1 MNEDQ
6 MAQNRLVT
14 PSDSR
19 GLPRTGIAQD
29 LVSQKPAN
37 EMDKADMG
45 YVNVSSLQWGKQS
58 LPGCFAGPF
67 ILFENPF
74 ESIYTEVAQN
84 GGTPKSCI
92 LIGFSI
98 INHPFGGTT
107 IYGNPHI
114 RVCIDI

>member
-58 LPGCFAGPF
+58 LQVALRVLSFSLK
-67 ILFENPF
+67 IL
-74 ESIYTEVAQN
+74 
-84 GGTPKSCI
+84 
-92 LIGFSI
+92 
-98 INHPFGGTT
+98 
-107 IYGNPHI
+107 
-114 RVCIDI
+114 